1 MSTLSILG
9 VGLVDPPGQSKKA
22 ALEAN
27 SSLKPKQVL
36 TL

>member
-1 MSTLSILG
+1 MLG
-9 VGLVDPPGQSKKA
+9 VGLVDPPGPSKKA

-27 SSLKPKQVL
+27 SSSNPMQAL